1 MIGMKTCQLVLSRL
15 LPKTGQIDVYQAGDD
30 GTYQA
35 GWWRGKT
42 VANNRTRFIAKTIGG
57 DDVVIDRATG
67 LMWAADGTAAGCNNG
82 STITWSNAIIYA
94 EGLTFA
100 GFSDWRLPNIIELFS
115 ILNFNY
121 FNPVILEPPFN
132 NTKTNY
138 YCSNTTYKDIP
149 AAAWYVNFS
158 YGTTT
163 YRPKTTPY
171 YLRCVRGGV

>member
-57 DDVVIDRATG
+57 DDVVIDRATS
-67 LMWAADGTAAGCNNG
+67 LIWAADGTAAGCNNG

-100 GFSDWRLPNIIELFS
+100 GFSDWRVPNIRELMS
-115 ILNFNY
+115 ILDYNEY
-121 FNPVILEPPFN
+121 MPTIQDPPFTHTKSNIYWSSTTSKN
-132 NTKTNY
+132 N
-138 YCSNTTYKDIP
+138 DLVV
-149 AAAWYVNFS
+149 WYVNFLE
-158 YGTTT
+158 GIITTT
-163 YRPKTTPY
+163 AKTG
-171 YLRCVRGGV
+171 LRYVRVVRGGL